1 MKVYVHRIR
10 TTGYSKNNAFFEGTQ
25 VRRIFALTNTFSRQA
40 PSVCISVRASVDS
53 VARSAY
59 AGFFDLIVLIHLF
72 GSGGGGAFS

>member
-10 TTGYSKNNAFFEGTQ
+10 TLLGIPKIMHFLKGRK
-25 VRRIFALTNTFSRQA
+25 VRIIFALTNTFSR